1 MDMLAQSH
9 AAKQFGKFWK
19 STNKLNVKSSLPASV
34 GGFSE
39 PKDIANLFQRHF
51 KVESPLPSVQ
61 RILGAESSAEE
72 VSSMFTA
79 EKVASVINSMVGGKS
94 PGHDGLSVEHLRH
107 AGPHLPR
114 VLALFFNLCLG
125 HGYLPQ
131 DLMHTMVVP
140 IIKNKTGDASDMSNY
155 RPISLATVIAK
166 VLDGLLDEQLA
177 KHFEPHD
184 AQFGFRPG
192 LSTESAILCLKQT
205 VQYYTARKTPVF
217 ACFLDL
223 SKAFDLVSYDVLWNK
238 LSNDTTLPPEIISL
252 FAYWYRN
259 QTNCVRWAGAFSDMY
274 RLECGVRQGG

>member
-1 MDMLAQSH
+1 
-9 AAKQFGKFWK
+9 
-19 STNKLNVKSSLPASV
+19 
-34 GGFSE
+34 
-39 PKDIANLFQRHF
+39 
-51 KVESPLPSVQ
+51 
-61 RILGAESSAEE
+61 
-72 VSSMFTA
+72 
-79 EKVASVINSMVGGKS
+79 MVGGKS

-155 RPISLATVIAK
+155 RPISLATVVAK

-259 QTNCVRWAGAFSDMY
+259 QTNCVRWAGALSDMY
-274 RLECGVRQGG
+274 RLECGVRQGGLSSPRLFNLYMNRLIGELSSTNVTSVKLALTTQPNRMKLMCGFSAIYVLISCSIREFVAHPGTEILLTRLAFFGS